1 MKYNSIANY
10 WNEYIYTEFL
20 PNDLADCV
28 NYWKFLQSDYIANLN
43 FEFVQSNR
51 CRYANCN

>member
-43 FEFVQSNR
+43 FEFV
-51 CRYANCN
+51 